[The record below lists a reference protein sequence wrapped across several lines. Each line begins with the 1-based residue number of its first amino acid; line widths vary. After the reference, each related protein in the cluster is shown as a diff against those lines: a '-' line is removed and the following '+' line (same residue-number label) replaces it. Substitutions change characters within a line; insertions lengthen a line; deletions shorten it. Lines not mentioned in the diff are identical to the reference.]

1 MRRAARLKPVP
12 AKAEPLD
19 LGDDEPIELGPSLTP
34 WRVWLLA
41 ARPATLTAVLAPLLV
56 GGVLAGRA
64 GGFEAKAWLAALGGA
79 FFIQIGTNFAND
91 VFDFEKGA
99 DTTARRGPLRVT
111 QAGLVEPGQVKF
123 AMVLAFALATACGSY
138 LVALHGWPLVAVG
151 VASIAAGVLYTGGPW
166 PLGYLGLGDLFV
178 FAFFG
183 VVATAGATF
192 VQLGHVP
199 AEAWWWSIPIGA
211 SCTAILVV
219 NNLRDA
225 PTDVLAGKRTLAV
238 RFGPGFARAQYVA
251 LMALA
256 LFTAP
261 VWAAVEGRWWLA
273 LPLVCAPLVAR
284 WAHMVSSTDDPD
296 ALNYAL
302 AGTAKLHLA
311 LGAMLAL
318 GLAIDGGL

>member
-1 MRRAARLKPVP
+1 MRRAVRLKPAPVAPVP
-12 AKAEPLD
+12 PVV
-19 LGDDEPIELGPSLTP
+19 DDEPPEFAAPPVS

-56 GGVLAGRA
+56 GGVVAARA
-64 GGFEAKAWLAALGGA
+64 GGFDLKAWLAALGGA
-79 FFIQIGTNFAND
+79 FFIQVGTNFAND

-99 DTTARRGPLRVT
+99 DTADRRGPLRVT
-111 QAGLVEPGQVKF
+111 QAGLVAPAQVKF
-123 AMVLAFALATACGSY
+123 AMVLMFALAVACGAY

-151 VASIAAGVLYTGGPW
+151 VASIAAGILYTGGPW
-166 PLGYLGLGDLFV
+166 PLGYLGLGDVFV
-178 FAFFG
+178 FVFFG
-183 VVATAGATF
+183 LVATAGTAF

-199 AEAWWWSIPIGA
+199 AEAWWWAVPIGA

-238 RFGPGFARAQYVA
+238 RFGPGFARAEYIA
-251 LMALA
+251 LMAVA

-261 VWAAVEGRWWLA
+261 VWAALEGRWWLA
-273 LPLVCAPLVAR
+273 MPLACAPLVAR
-284 WAHMVSSTDDPD
+284 WAHAVSTREDPD
-296 ALNYAL
+296 ELNYAL

-311 LGAMLAL
+311 LGCMLAL